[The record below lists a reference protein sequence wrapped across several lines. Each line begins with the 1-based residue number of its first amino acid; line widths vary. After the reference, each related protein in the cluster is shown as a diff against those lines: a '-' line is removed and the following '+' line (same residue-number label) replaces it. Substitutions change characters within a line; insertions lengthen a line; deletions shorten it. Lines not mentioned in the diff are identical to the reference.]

1 MKKRG
6 VTFIET
12 VIAITIFLIGIIPI
26 AQLTLNS
33 LRQLKRASEIEEG
46 ARVASTVINYI
57 KSQGYSN
64 LVNDSGDLILQDD
77 NFDSDNTITSKGYEL
92 VLSDDGSSYI
102 LDTDSGDDFELDFFG
117 ESFSGNVDDA
127 LFIINSLGI
136 SSDTITVIVNLAISD
151 LKIEGEFYNPVTNV
165 TSTDGV
171 IIGSGGLMEEP
182 IIFGNVTVSYTTLS
196 DVSNDPDEL
205 KREYDQNFVITPIEK
220 FTTSY

>member
-12 VIAITIFLIGIIPI
+12 VIAITIFLIGIIPV

-33 LRQLKRASEIEEG
+33 LRNLKRASEIEEG

-64 LVNDSGDLILQDD
+64 LVNDSGALILQDD
-77 NFDSDNTITSKGYEL
+77 NSDSDNTITSKGYEL

-102 LDTDSGDDFELDFFG
+102 LDVEANNNNKSDFELDFFG

-136 SSDTITVIVNLAISD
+136 SSDTIKVIVNITTSNL
-151 LKIEGEFYNPVTNV
+151 EVVGEYYNPVTDV
-165 TSTDGV
+165 TTTDGI
-171 IIGSGGLMEEP
+171 IIGDGGIIQDP
-182 IIFGNVTVSYTTLS
+182 IIFGNVIVTYKTLS
-196 DVSNDPDEL
+196 DSNYEDKNYE
-205 KREYDQNFVITPIEK
+205 QSFVITPLEN
-220 FTTSY
+220 FNN